1 MQKKTFPGI
10 IIIRTKQTNDQTK
23 KQSFIRL
30 IALSFHPIIMDANL
44 LITLQNYGLSEKEAR
59 VYLTVLELG
68 TSIASTIARRA
79 ELNRVTTYT
88 LLEDLKRDGIVNE
101 TTKEGVKYY
110 SVISPDILLK
120 QLEQK
125 YESFK
130 QKVPELL
137 AMAEKFGNKIKVQFF
152 EWLEGIVKMYD
163 DMLSSTHEPIH
174 SFLGLED
181 MQPTLK
187 KRLFEWFLP
196 QRIKLKIPAK
206 VIVSNQEA
214 NVDYKKLD
222 KKAFKETH
230 IIKTPLF
237 SLRGEINIYWENRVS
252 IAMFNDKEMSWIII
266 HSTSM
271 HDSLKSIFNF
281 IWKSK

>member
-1 MQKKTFPGI
+1 
-10 IIIRTKQTNDQTK
+10 
-23 KQSFIRL
+23 
-30 IALSFHPIIMDANL
+30 MDANL

-101 TTKEGVKYY
+101 TTKDGVKFY

-130 QKVPELL
+130 EKVPELL

-152 EWLEGIVKMYD
+152 EGVEWIVKMYND
-163 DMLSSTHEPIH
+163 TLSSTTEPILA
-174 SFLGLED
+174 FLGLQD
-181 MQPTLK
+181 MPPALK
-187 KRLFEWFLP
+187 KRLFEGYVK

-206 VIVSNQEA
+206 VIVNDTETSK
-214 NVDYKKLD
+214 DYKKLD
-222 KKAFKETH
+222 KQNIKETR
-230 IIKTPLF
+230 IIKTDLF
-237 SLRGEINIYWENRVS
+237 ALYGEIDIYAENRVA
-252 IAMFNDKEMSWIII
+252 IFMFNDKEMSWIII
-266 HSTSM
+266 HSKSM

-281 IWKSK
+281 IWKTK